1 MSTTTAEL
9 GRPAP
14 RPEYSVLGT
23 QCDDAIHLPDWQ
35 DGLRGYLAERGS

>member
-1 MSTTTAEL
+1 MSATTAEL

-23 QCDDAIHLPDWQ
+23 QWEEAIQLPDWRQ
-35 DGLRGYLAERGS
+35 GLRSYLVERGS

>member
-1 MSTTTAEL
+1 MSATTAEL

-23 QCDDAIHLPDWQ
+23 QWEEAIHLPHWQ
-35 DGLRGYLAERGS
+35 DGLLGYLAERGS